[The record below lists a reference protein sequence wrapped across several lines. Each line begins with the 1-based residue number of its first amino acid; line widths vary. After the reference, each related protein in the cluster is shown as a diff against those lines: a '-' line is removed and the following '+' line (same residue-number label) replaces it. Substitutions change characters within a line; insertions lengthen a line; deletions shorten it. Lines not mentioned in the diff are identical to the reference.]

1 MVKVRISDGI
11 LEGEKI
17 NNQYGGIY
25 YSFKGIPYAK
35 PPLGDLRFQAPQP
48 VEPWGGIR
56 NASKLGSESYQI
68 DVFFTKAILGQED
81 CLYLNVYTP
90 DIAPKESFP
99 VMVWIH
105 GGGYISGHG
114 NDSLYGPEFL
124 VNKNVILV
132 TLNYRVGI
140 LGFLSL
146 ETEDI
151 PGNAGMKD
159 QVAALKWVQ
168 KNIKSFGG
176 DPTNVT
182 IFGESAGGSSVSFH
196 LVSPMSA
203 GLFKRAI
210 IQSGALTC
218 RWAKCLRPRDRA
230 LILAKKLGCYTEDD
244 KKLANF
250 FKSQP
255 MESFLDPKMAITMT
269 ENFRDNCELFVG
281 IVNEKQFGNSE
292 RFFYDDLKLNIQK
305 GVEVMIGYCEHDGVM
320 GLLPGAQTVMNQANI
335 YHEYFVPNPIAYKTT
350 TSEQLDIG
358 KVIKKFYFGDEII
371 SEKNVDKLVKFFTA
385 DLFMY
390 SIVVLSRMIA
400 ARNINKV
407 YLYKFSCKSK
417 RNIVTKV
424 FDGTNV
430 LGDKIHVSHADD
442 LAYIFPMKVSQED
455 VDKNSKEYQM
465 IETVTKLWTN
475 FAKFGCPTPDSSM
488 GVQWLP
494 FTKEKQNFVN
504 IGDTI
509 VADCNPEEEEVR
521 FWDKIYAAHF
531 PDYAF

>member
-1 MVKVRISDGI
+1 MG
-11 LEGEKI
+11 
-17 NNQYGGIY
+17 
-25 YSFKGIPYAK
+25 P
-35 PPLGDLRFQAPQP
+35 
-48 VEPWGGIR
+48 
-56 NASKLGSESYQI
+56 ESYQI

-90 DIAPKESFP
+90 DLAPKEAFP

-105 GGGYISGHG
+105 GGGYISGYG

-124 VNKNVILV
+124 VKKDVILV

-151 PGNAGMKD
+151 PGNAGAKD

-182 IFGESAGGSSVSFH
+182 IFGESAGGSCVSFH

-244 KKLANF
+244 KELAIF

-255 MESFLDPKMAITMT
+255 MESYLDPKLAITMT
-269 ENFRDNCELFVG
+269 ENFRANCELFVG

-292 RFFYDDLKLNIQK
+292 RFFYDDLKLNILN
-305 GVEVMIGYCEHDGVM
+305 GVEVIIGYCENEGVL
-320 GLLPGAQTVMNQANI
+320 GLMPGIETIMSQANI
-335 YHEYFVPNPIAYKTT
+335 YPEYFVPNPIAYKTT
-350 TSEQLDIG
+350 ISEQIDIG
-358 KVIKKFYFGDEII
+358 KLIKKYYFGEEII

-385 DLFMY
+385 DLIMY

-400 ARNINKV
+400 ARNKNKV
-407 YLYKFSCKSK
+407 YLYKFNCISK
-417 RNIVTKV
+417 RNVFTKI
-424 FDGTNV
+424 FDANSV
-430 LGDKIHVSHADD
+430 LGDKTYVSHVDD
-442 LAYIFPMKVSQED
+442 LAYIFPMKVLLQQD
-455 VDKNSKEYQM
+455 VEKNSKEYQT
-465 IETVTKLWTN
+465 IETVTQLWTN
-475 FAKFGCPTPDSSM
+475 FAKFGY
-488 GVQWLP
+488 V
-494 FTKEKQNFVN
+494 
-504 IGDTI
+504 
-509 VADCNPEEEEVR
+509 
-521 FWDKIYAAHF
+521 
-531 PDYAF
+531 

>member
-1 MVKVRISDGI
+1 
-11 LEGEKI
+11 
-17 NNQYGGIY
+17 
-25 YSFKGIPYAK
+25 
-35 PPLGDLRFQAPQP
+35 
-48 VEPWGGIR
+48 
-56 NASKLGSESYQI
+56 
-68 DVFFTKAILGQED
+68 
-81 CLYLNVYTP
+81 
-90 DIAPKESFP
+90 
-99 VMVWIH
+99 MVWIH

-124 VNKNVILV
+124 VKKNVILV

-475 FAKFGCPTPDSSM
+475 FAKFGY
-488 GVQWLP
+488 V
-494 FTKEKQNFVN
+494 
-504 IGDTI
+504 
-509 VADCNPEEEEVR
+509 
-521 FWDKIYAAHF
+521 
-531 PDYAF
+531 

>member
-1 MVKVRISDGI
+1 
-11 LEGEKI
+11 
-17 NNQYGGIY
+17 
-25 YSFKGIPYAK
+25 
-35 PPLGDLRFQAPQP
+35 
-48 VEPWGGIR
+48 
-56 NASKLGSESYQI
+56 
-68 DVFFTKAILGQED
+68 
-81 CLYLNVYTP
+81 
-90 DIAPKESFP
+90 
-99 VMVWIH
+99 MVWIH
-105 GGGYISGHG
+105 GGGYISGYG
-114 NDSLYGPEFL
+114 NDRLYGPEFL
-124 VNKNVILV
+124 IKKDVILV

-218 RWAKCLRPRDRA
+218 RWAKCQRPRDRA

-244 KKLANF
+244 KKLADF

-281 IVNEKQFGNSE
+281 VVDEKHFGNSE
-292 RFFYDDLKLNIQK
+292 RFFYDDLKLNIRK
-305 GVEVMIGYCEHDGVM
+305 GVEVMIGYCEHEGVL
-320 GLLPGAQTVMNQANI
+320 GLLPGTQTVMNQANI
-335 YHEYFVPNPIAYKTT
+335 YPEYFVPNPIAYKTT

-358 KVIKKFYFGDEII
+358 KVIKKYYFGEEII
-371 SEKNVDKLVKFFTA
+371 SEKNVDKLLNFFTA
-385 DLFMY
+385 DLIMY
-390 SIVVLSRMIA
+390 SVVVLSRMIA

-417 RNIVTKV
+417 RNIITKI
-424 FDGTNV
+424 FDATNV

-442 LAYIFPMKVSQED
+442 LSYIFPMKVLQED

-475 FAKFGCPTPDSSM
+475 FAKFGY
-488 GVQWLP
+488 V
-494 FTKEKQNFVN
+494 
-504 IGDTI
+504 
-509 VADCNPEEEEVR
+509 
-521 FWDKIYAAHF
+521 
-531 PDYAF
+531 